1 MEKTKENVKDPKSPK
16 SKSPEPKKISDKKE
30 KTSDDSKSVDH
41 LVRTKT
47 CMT

>member
-1 MEKTKENVKDPKSPK
+1 MEKTKEIVKEQ
-16 SKSPEPKKISDKKE
+16 KSPEQKKTLSTKKEE
-30 KTSDDSKSVDH
+30 KTSEKKDSKSVDH